1 MQKKKNSDTF
11 ASLSDRRQGCLAIR
25 EEWHLLYQE
34 CFHYCVEEAIDTAR
48 LKFTGQQQ
56 LISSADS

>member
-25 EEWHLLYQE
+25 EEGHLLYPE

-48 LKFTGQQQ
+48 LQFTDQ
-56 LISSADS
+56 